1 MTIRE
6 SFRRHITNAFVHT
19 VFTDKTPEVI
29 LKTLQTKVKGSDT
42 ITLVMEIDEIL
53 VEKID
58 ETHDKVII
66 VFDDMEI
73 EGVFTWRKATV
84 TDGFIFLSY
93 TMEIP

>member
-6 SFRRHITNAFVHT
+6 SFRRHITNTFVHT
-19 VFTDKTPEVI
+19 VFTERTPEVI
-29 LKTLQTKVKGSDT
+29 FKTLQTKVKGSDT
-42 ITLVMEIDEIL
+42 ILVMEIDEIL

-73 EGVFTWRKATV
+73 EGVFTWRKATA
-84 TDGFIFLSY
+84 TNGFVFLSY